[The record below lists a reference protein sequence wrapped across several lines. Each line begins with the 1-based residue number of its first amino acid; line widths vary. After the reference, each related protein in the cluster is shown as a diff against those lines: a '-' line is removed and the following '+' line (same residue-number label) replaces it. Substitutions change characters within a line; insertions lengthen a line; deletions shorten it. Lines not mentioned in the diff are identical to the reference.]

1 MAKRSKYE
9 ELVNETFEV
18 VYGEKVYQVDVIDCK
33 MVEKVS
39 KTGRVYKVRRL
50 WVCLSGSA
58 IELEISTQ
66 SWNKK
71 SFMRR
76 LLKEHGID
84 TKQSKQTKQSTIRV
98 IRGVTFGNITD
109 LAVFG
114 KINGLSSYYKKQY
127 SFVSYKARLDE
138 IYDEGMNEIIS
149 VTEAL
154 NKMDSLKNEIN
165 RMARCWVELED
176 DEDKGILV
184 IDEHN
189 LQKYYRG
196 VFYECYSQKM
206 YELIKSYQEQLKIRK
221 FNERFGNG
229 DFSGVYDYI
238 NRIISS
244 QNKYGFSKCKTEKEI
259 KKLYRKLSKEL
270 HPDLGGDQ
278 AKFIEM
284 KKEYDRALQLM

>member
-1 MAKRSKYE
+1 MAKRSKYD

-18 VYGEKVYQVDVIDCK
+18 VYGEKDYQVDVIDCK

-39 KTGRVYKVRRL
+39 KKTGRKYKVRRL
-50 WVCLSGSA
+50 WVSLVDSDVE
-58 IELEISTQ
+58 IEIGTQ

-71 SFMRR
+71 TFMRR

-109 LAVFG
+109 LAAFG

-138 IYDEGMNEIIS
+138 IYDEGMNGDLDEATRKLDNLKSEIS
-149 VTEAL
+149 
-154 NKMDSLKNEIN
+154 

-184 IDEHN
+184 IDEYN
-189 LQKYYRG
+189 LEKYYRG

-206 YELIKSYQEQLKIRK
+206 YELIKKYREQLILNFFNNMSGFTADNVYRYIGRSK
-221 FNERFGNG
+221 F
-229 DFSGVYDYI
+229 
-238 NRIISS
+238 
-244 QNKYGFSKCKTEKEI
+244 GFDKCKTEKEI

-270 HPDLGGDQ
+270 HPDMGGDQ
-278 AKFIEM
+278 DEFIKM

>member
-39 KTGRVYKVRRL
+39 KKTGRKYKVRRL

-98 IRGVTFGNITD
+98 VRGVTFGNITD

-138 IYDEGMNEIIS
+138 IYDEGMNGDLDEATRKLDNLKSEIS
-149 VTEAL
+149 
-154 NKMDSLKNEIN
+154 
-165 RMARCWVELED
+165 RMARCWVELEN
-176 DEDKGILV
+176 DEDKGILT
-184 IDEHN
+184 IDEYD

-196 VFYECYSQKM
+196 VFYECYAQKM
-206 YELIKSYQEQLKIRK
+206 YELIKKYREQLILNF
-221 FNERFGNG
+221 FNNM
-229 DFSGVYDYI
+229 SGFTADNVYRYI
-238 NRIISS
+238 GRS
-244 QNKYGFSKCKTEKEI
+244 KYGFSKCKTEKEI